1 MSFLY
6 NSRLINQYNADDTIF
21 AFYPIYMRRK
31 GGGKLEK
38 IVFCFLNIVVLL
50 HKMKSRKF
58 VVRFWLHWR
67 PHTGWISISLEGFTK
82 SLFTSW
88 YFTLYLTGGIWISFL
103 GVFKFHWRDSD
114 IYPGGVWF
122 HWRDSNILTG
132 GLTFHWR
139 DSDPSWGFINFQEG
153 YLNPCS
159 GILTPRKDIWIP
171 PVEFKTT
178 RKIQGVPRNMT
189 VARRLESRVW
199 S

>member
-6 NSRLINQYNADDTIF
+6 NSRLINQYNADDTTF

-88 YFTLYLTGGIWISFL
+88 YTLLYIWLEGFGYPYWGFNIPLEGFRSFL
-103 GVFKFHWRDSD
+103 GVYKL
-114 IYPGGVWF
+114 PGRISESLQW
-122 HWRDSNILTG
+122 
-132 GLTFHWR
+132 
-139 DSDPSWGFINFQEG
+139 NFNPQKG
-153 YLNPCS
+153 YLNPSS
-159 GILTPRKDIWIP
+159 GI
-171 PVEFKTT
+171 
-178 RKIQGVPRNMT
+178 
-189 VARRLESRVW
+189 
-199 S
+199 